1 MRDAR
6 PQFHRGRIAGIALV
20 AAAALSFAIACG
32 ALEGDLPGDGMAMY
46 RGGLSHSGVYAASG
60 APELGGVL
68 WLVRTQGPV
77 RSTPAVAGGRI
88 YFGSSDG
95 NVYAVDL
102 EGRTIWTA
110 NTGAAVSASPA
121 VTGGSGG
128 RVFVQN
134 RKGLVLALF
143 AADGK
148 VLWRTQTGD
157 DIPLDWGYENGD
169 VWVSSP
175 AVVDGTVL
183 VGSGDGHLYALDAAS
198 GKGKWRVETGGR
210 IRSSPAVADGTV
222 YVGSLDGSV
231 YAADLATGALKWRF
245 DTEGRGL
252 SSARFGFDRKSIQ
265 SSPAVADG
273 TVYIGARDGSLYA
286 IDAATGKQ
294 RWRASHGMS
303 WVITGPAV
311 WDGKVFVGSS
321 DARFVQAVDAENGRE
336 VWRTP
341 MPASIWS
348 SPSIAGST
356 LYVGDTGG
364 GVHALDA
371 KTGKTLWTFE
381 TGRGVFGAPVPV
393 DGAVLVTSSDGN
405 LYSLGAGEGG
415 PMRRA
420 VFWDEGLQKESWVGP
435 HKRVRDHLESF
446 GHEVV
451 DAKALEELLEK
462 AVADRSAARTAVTFA
477 MDVVPPKLVRPSPGQ
492 GLLRRFL
499 DAGGKVVWLGMPP
512 LIWPRDPQ
520 TGGPR
525 SYTDIN
531 RKGAGELLGVDFAA
545 ANFDPYGTRP
555 TPAGRAWGLK
565 DWWMSMWS
573 IAPGKGLAGEGL
585 ASEGLANEG
594 LEVLAFDENGQAAAW
609 VKSYG
614 GEPGTGF
621 VMLGYGTG
629 EVEPAVVRAV
639 VDHRPGRTGRITA
652 P

>member
-1 MRDAR
+1 MKLAS
-6 PQFHRGRIAGIALV
+6 PSFLL
-20 AAAALSFAIACG
+20 AATALSFAVACG
-32 ALEGDLPGDGMAMY
+32 ALEGDLPASDSPMF
-46 RGGLSHSGVYAASG
+46 RGGPTHPGVYAATG
-60 APELGGVL
+60 APQLGGIRWV
-68 WLVRTQGPV
+68 VRTQGPI

-102 EGRTIWTA
+102 QGHPLWVA
-110 NTGAAVSASPA
+110 NTGAAVTSSPA
-121 VTGGSGG
+121 VADG
-128 RVFVQN
+128 RVFLQN
-134 RKGLVLALF
+134 RKGLVLALS

-148 VLWRTQTGD
+148 VLWRAQTGAD
-157 DIPLDWGYENGD
+157 VPLDWGHESGD
-169 VWVSSP
+169 MFISSP
-175 AVVDGTVL
+175 VVADGTVL
-183 VGSGDGHLYALDAAS
+183 VGSGDGHLYALEAGS
-198 GKGKWRVETGGR
+198 GHGKWRVETGGR
-210 IRSSPAVADGTV
+210 IRSSPAVADGVV

-231 YAADLATGALKWRF
+231 YAADLATGAVKWRF
-245 DTEGRGL
+245 DTQGRSL
-252 SSARFGFDRKSIQ
+252 NSASFGYDRKSIQ

-273 TVYIGARDGSLYA
+273 KVYIGARDGSLYA

-294 RWRASHGMS
+294 KWRVDHGGS
-303 WVITGPAV
+303 WVITAPAV

-321 DARFVQAVDAENGRE
+321 DLRFLQAVDARISQEI
-336 VWRTP
+336 WRVP
-341 MPASIWS
+341 MPASVWS

-371 KTGKTLWTFE
+371 KNGKTLWTFMTE
-381 TGRGVFGAPVPV
+381 GGIFGAPVPI
-393 DGAVLVTSSDGN
+393 DGAVLVTSGDGN
-405 LYSLGAGEGG
+405 LYCLAAGDG
-415 PMRRA
+415 PVRRA
-420 VFWDEGLQKESWVGP
+420 VFWDEGLEKSSWVRSS
-435 HKRVRDHLESF
+435 KRVRDYLEAY
-446 GHEVV
+446 GQEVV
-451 DAKALEELLEK
+451 AAPALVDLMEK
-462 AVADRSAARTAVTFA
+462 AVGDKSAARTVITFA
-477 MDVVPPKLVRPSPGQ
+477 MDFVPPKLVSPSPGQ

-499 DAGGKVVWLGMPP
+499 DAGGTVVWLGMPP

-525 SYTDIN
+525 SYTEVN
-531 RKGAGELLGVDFAA
+531 RKEAGDLLGVDFGA

-573 IAPGKGLAGEGL
+573 VAPAD
-585 ASEGLANEG
+585 G

-629 EVEPAVVRAV
+629 AIDPAVVRV
-639 VDHRPGRTGRITA
+639 VADYRPGRSQG
-652 P
+652 